1 MTALKTIDLKGL
13 SSEEREQRLFGALDE
28 LGTGQSVQV
37 TLEFNPL
44 PLVYTLKFGGEFHIA
59 YLKEGPEEWSLELT
73 RTAQPAEKR
82 EQLKELVRMLKQER
96 LSPAGREQARG
107 LLKVLDAPTLG
118 ILEQEL
124 IREGITQG
132 EIRSHLCD
140 IHLEVLRDSLAA
152 RRIEV
157 ASPHPV
163 HTLMDEHRVI
173 LDNLDTLGSLV
184 ERLRGQDSF
193 AGAREEVAL
202 LPEVTRILLAAESHH
217 QRAEE
222 VIFLHLEKHGIQE
235 PQAIMKADH
244 VELRGR
250 KVRLAL
256 LAEAARQS
264 SDSVFVDWRREV
276 VELGEY
282 LNRELASHIL
292 KEDNILYQMALQ
304 VFDRE
309 EWEQVKQECDRM
321 GYCRFAAEG
330 QSEPRAVELD
340 MRSVPLLQRQARIMA
355 AWKQLP
361 AGGVLRL
368 VNDREPRPLYYLFQ
382 ATQRGHFEWSYEQEG
397 PEEWI
402 AAIRKR

>member
-59 YLKEGPEEWSLELT
+59 YLQEGPEEWSLELT

-82 EQLKELVRMLKQER
+82 EQLKELVRMLK
-96 LSPAGREQARG
+96 
-107 LLKVLDAPTLG
+107 
-118 ILEQEL
+118 QEL

-309 EWEQVKQECDRM
+309 EWEQVKQECDAI

-330 QSEPRAVELD
+330 QPEPRAVELD
-340 MRSVPLLQRQARIMA
+340 MRSVPLLQRQARIMS
-355 AWKQLP
+355 AWRQLP

-368 VNDREPRPLYYLFQ
+368 TNDREPKPLYYLFQ